1 MGTLTIKGGKKT
13 MTVKEIVTKG
23 EYLYY
28 YPRDFRFC
36 IYQVYDK
43 IKETTTIYAVILDV
57 PFGTTGI
64 SIELT
69 QIGGQPL

>member
-1 MGTLTIKGGKKT
+1 M
-13 MTVKEIVTKG
+13 TKG

-28 YPRDFRFC
+28 YPRDSRFC

-57 PFGTTGI
+57 PFGATGV
-64 SIELT
+64 SIKLT

>member
-1 MGTLTIKGGKKT
+1 

-28 YPRDFRFC
+28 YSRDSRFH

-57 PFGTTGI
+57 PFGTTGV
-64 SIELT
+64 SIKLT
-69 QIGGQPL
+69 QIGGKPL